1 MGQHLTRYNR
11 VWRYL
16 IDSPYNESVEHRILN
31 AVCIFSFLGCIPC
44 IWINYFIGLTLA
56 AATISGFLL
65 LQPFVYYLSRF
76 KRKFNL
82 AFILYA
88 IGGYLFLVCNYFYN
102 DGLTG
107 PTLLAFI
114 VLLHFLL
121 SITPRRFD
129 WLWVISH
136 IGIVAA
142 VSVIELKYPDLVF
155 HNYPT
160 PSSRFIDI
168 NFTFF
173 VMVVITYLTTRS
185 IRRRYHEEQKK
196 VAEQTLIIQQKNLLL
211 QDIDRERTRLF
222 SIIAHD
228 LRSPLAAITGY
239 LQLLTL
245 EVALTA
251 EERMKIELQLYNLS
265 LNTIDMVN
273 NLLAW
278 SKGQL
283 DGKKVELEPLNVLES
298 LNPTIALQRIV
309 AQRKQIIINNHIPAD
324 LTYVADK
331 NCMDLVVRNLL
342 SNAIKFTQEG
352 GCIEIGA
359 FIAKRFVVLHIRD
372 NGQGMHEADQSSV
385 FTAQIR
391 PTSGTEGEKGI
402 GMGLAMCKD
411 FIELQSGT
419 ISFESKW
426 EHGTTFQLSLPVYEG
441 DIPRSLL

>member
-1 MGQHLTRYNR
+1 LSRHVSKYTR

-31 AVCIFSFLGCIPC
+31 AVCIFSFLGSIPC
-44 IWINYFIGLTLA
+44 ILINYFIGLTLA
-56 AATISGFLL
+56 VATISGFLL
-65 LQPFVYYLSRF
+65 LQPVIYYMSRF
-76 KRKFNL
+76 KRKFNV
-82 AFILYA
+82 AVILYA
-88 IGGYLFLVCNYFYN
+88 IAGYLFLVCNYFYN

-121 SITPRRFD
+121 SITPRHFD
-129 WLWVISH
+129 WLWVPLH
-136 IGIVAA
+136 IGIVA
-142 VSVIELKYPDLVF
+142 VISVIEFEYPGLIF

-173 VMVVITYLTTRS
+173 VMVVITYLTTGS
-185 IRRRYHEEQKK
+185 VRRRYYEERKK
-196 VAEQTLIIQQKNLLL
+196 VAEQAVTIQQKNLLL

-228 LRSPLAAITGY
+228 LRSPLASINGY

-245 EVALTA
+245 DIGLTA
-251 EERMKIELQLYNLS
+251 EERAKTELHLYNLS
-265 LNTIDMVN
+265 MNTIDMVN

-283 DGKKVELEPLNVLES
+283 DGKKVELEPLNTLES

-309 AQRKQIIINNHIPAD
+309 AQRKDIIINNHIPAD

-331 NCMDLVVRNLL
+331 DCMDLVVRNLL

-359 FIAKRFVVLHIRD
+359 FVAERFVVLHIRD
-372 NGQGMHEADQSSV
+372 NGQGMRELDQSSV

-391 PTSGTEGEKGI
+391 PTSGTQGEKGI

-411 FIELQSGT
+411 FVELQGGT

-426 EHGTTFQLSLPVYEG
+426 ERGTTFYLSLPIFEG
-441 DIPRSLL
+441 DSPRS